1 MLSSISPVG
10 EAARAQRWG
19 LTATAYALGSLA
31 GGAAV
36 GLLAGALGQLLL
48 DVVLGG
54 VPADVRLAAVGV
66 AAGLGLLLDA
76 TTGVP
81 SVHRQVDER
90 WLSTYRGW
98 VYGVGFG
105 LQLGT
110 GVATIVPA
118 SVLHATWL
126 GVALLADW
134 RAGAAVGALFGLLR
148 AAPLLAAGRI
158 RTVAALRRALARMD
172 RRRRTAARAVSVA
185 QMAVAVLAVAGS
197 RAL

>member
-19 LTATAYALGSLA
+19 LTATAYALGSML
-31 GGAAV
+31 GGAGV
-36 GLLAGALGQLLL
+36 GLLAGALGQLGLA
-48 DVVLGG
+48 D

-66 AAGLGLLLDA
+66 VAGLGLLLDA

-81 SVHRQVDER
+81 SLHRQVDER
-90 WLSTYRGW
+90 WLRTYRGW
-98 VYGVGFG
+98 VYGAGFG

-110 GVATIVPA
+110 GVATIIPSSAV
-118 SVLHATWL
+118 HATWV
-126 GVALLADW
+126 GAALLADW
-134 RAGAAVGALFGLLR
+134 RAGTAVGAVFGGLR

-158 RTVAALRRALARMD
+158 RTVAALRRALAGVD

-197 RAL
+197 RAV